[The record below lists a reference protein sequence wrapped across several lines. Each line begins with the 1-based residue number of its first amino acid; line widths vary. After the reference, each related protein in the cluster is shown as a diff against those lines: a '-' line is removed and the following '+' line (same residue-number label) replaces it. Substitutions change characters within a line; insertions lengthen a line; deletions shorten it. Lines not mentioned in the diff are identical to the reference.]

1 MRIYSVKKDPSMKIQ
16 RLNIEGLASFEK
28 NKNKRER
35 KKENIREV
43 IAYSQQAWRRYNH
56 VKS

>member
-43 IAYSQQAWRRYNH
+43 IAYSQQA
-56 VKS
+56 